1 MARIERLA
9 CDFEA
14 GTTRPATAE
23 WRDDAREEA
32 PGPAIGAAFLS
43 VPAALLALV
52 VALIAGA
59 GLAVAMGLALAA
71 QMGVFT
77 AGLAWGCLLPRG

>member
-23 WRDDAREEA
+23 RRDDARQEA

-43 VPAALLALV
+43 VPAALLALA

-59 GLAVAMGLALAA
+59 GLAAALGLALAA
-71 QMGVFT
+71 QMGVFA
-77 AGLAWGCLLPRG
+77 AGLAWGYLVLRG